1 MLKIYL
7 GDLVYDTIST
17 NYVVPLNV
25 AYIAAYVKQ
34 KYAGEVD
41 ITIFKYPK
49 DLEEAL
55 HNNPPDA
62 LGLSHYSWNAMLD
75 VLFIKMAKRLNPNV
89 ITVMGGP
96 HIRTDS
102 HSIRTYLSTHT
113 ALDHYIL
120 YEGEEPFANLVGEI
134 ISGNSQANI
143 PGCACI
149 QADQLVFTP
158 TAAPSKSKE
167 IDLPSPYLS
176 GWLDPFLADANM
188 IPLLETNRGCPFGC
202 VYCTWGIS
210 ALSKVRQRSIE
221 VVFKEI
227 KYVAE
232 NSVGQVEWIFC
243 DANFG
248 ILPRDIEVA
257 KKIREIIDTYG
268 YPVNVTVWHSKN
280 TSARNLEIAETLDSK
295 RGYIAI
301 QSADPVV
308 LQNSGRGQGNFSYYT
323 EQIDFYKNKNLD
335 VFTDILIGLPGESA
349 QSHLNTLMSAFDMG
363 FDSIHSLNIRML
375 PGSKYETDEYRK
387 KYEVKTKYRP
397 ILGAYGIFDKQI
409 VFEIEESVRATKD
422 MTEKQLN
429 GFKLLHWLIYFV
441 WNMGYFKP
449 VLKLGQMHGVNPG
462 RVLLAV
468 TQSKNPI
475 LREFFDRMRTE
486 SIDEWFDTPQ
496 EMIQFYKVRENFDSL
511 VKNFRKLNFL
521 YLALA
526 YQDTMITGA
535 LREEIL
541 EILRS
546 ELEGEAKKSLNKL
559 ADLSDKIICKE
570 LLEGEFITRASYP
583 SSIVST
589 VISNLS
595 LENAGNVELEIS
607 RPKKHVD
614 FSHYHLI
621 RNGKK
626 DLSLANISLF
636 FENGGMD
643 TLKNE
648 LRIIKKCPTL

>member
-17 NYVVPLNV
+17 NHVVPLNV

-34 KYAGEVD
+34 KYPDEVD

-49 DLEEAL
+49 VLEEAL
-55 HNNPPDA
+55 RNNPPDI

-75 VLFIKMAKRLNPNV
+75 ALFIKMAKRLNPNV
-89 ITVMGGP
+89 VTVMGGP
-96 HIRTDS
+96 HIRTDPQG
-102 HSIRTYLSTHT
+102 IRTYLSTHT
-113 ALDHYIL
+113 ALDYYIL

-134 ISGNSQANI
+134 INGNSRPNV
-143 PGCACI
+143 PGCASI
-149 QADQLVFTP
+149 QSGQLVFTP
-158 TAAPSKSKE
+158 IPVSSKSKE
-167 IDLPSPYLS
+167 VDLPSPYLS

-188 IPLLETNRGCPFGC
+188 IPLLESNRGCPFGC

-210 ALSKVRQRSIE
+210 ALSKVRQHSIK

-232 NSVGQVEWIFC
+232 NSVGQAGWMFC

-248 ILPRDIEVA
+248 ILPRDVEIA
-257 KKIREIIDTYG
+257 KKMRETMDIHG
-268 YPVNVTVWHSKN
+268 YPTNVIVWHSKN
-280 TSARNLEIAETLDSK
+280 TSARNLEIAEILDD
-295 RGYIAI
+295 RLGLGCIAI

-308 LQNSGRGQGNFSYYT
+308 LENSGRGRINFSSYA
-323 EQIDFYKNKNLD
+323 EQINFYKNKNME
-335 VFTDILIGLPGESA
+335 VITDILTALPGESA
-349 QSHLNTLMSAFDMG
+349 QSHLNTLTTAFDMG
-363 FDSIHSLNIRML
+363 FDSIDPYEIRML

-397 ILGAYGIFDKQI
+397 ILGAYGIFDGQI

-429 GFKLLHWLIYFV
+429 GFKVLHWLIYFA
-441 WNMGYFKP
+441 WNMGYFKAM
-449 VLKLGQMHGVNPG
+449 LKLGQMHGINPG
-462 RVLLAV
+462 RLLLAV
-468 TQSKNPI
+468 TQSKSPI
-475 LREFFDRMRTE
+475 LKNFFDRMKTE
-486 SIDEWFDTPQ
+486 AMNEWFDTPQ
-496 EMIQFYKVRENFDSL
+496 EMIQFYKLRENFDSL
-511 VKNFRKLNFL
+511 VKKFRKLNFL

-526 YQDTMITGA
+526 YQDTKVIGA

-541 EILRS
+541 GILGS
-546 ELEGEAKKSLNKL
+546 ELEGEAKKNLSKL
-559 ADLSDKIICKE
+559 ADFSDKIVCKD

-589 VISNLS
+589 VISNLNVG
-595 LENAGNVELEIS
+595 NAENVELEIS

-614 FSHYHLI
+614 FSRYHLM
-621 RNGKK
+621 RDGKK
-626 DLSLANISLF
+626 DLSPANIALF
-636 FENGGMD
+636 LEIGGVH
-643 TLKNE
+643 TLKNK
-648 LRIIKKCPTL
+648 LRVIKR